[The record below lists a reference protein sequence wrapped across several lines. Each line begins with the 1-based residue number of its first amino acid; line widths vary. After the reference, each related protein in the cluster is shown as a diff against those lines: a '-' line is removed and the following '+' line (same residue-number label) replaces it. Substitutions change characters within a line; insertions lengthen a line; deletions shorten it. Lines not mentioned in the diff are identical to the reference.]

1 MKDAEA
7 KYEAI
12 ERFIKDKGENGAVI
26 AFSGGVDSATLAA
39 VCHRLLG
46 DRAVAVTAK
55 SSTYT
60 AKELAEAQEVARE
73 IGIKQVTVE
82 TDELTNE
89 EFCLNPENR
98 CYFCKKE
105 LLKKLLCTAE
115 KLGLDVV
122 FEGTNFSDLTD
133 HRPGFQAVQEL
144 EKVYSPWVE
153 SGYVKSEIR
162 ALAKAMGLS
171 VHDKRP
177 QPCLASRIPYH
188 ERITKEK
195 LDRIAAAEQAIKQI
209 VHVEQLRVRDH
220 NGLARIEVGKDERA
234 MLCDVE
240 AFDQIVCKLKQL
252 GFRYVT
258 ADLEGYRSGSLLEAE
273 KQETK

>member
-1 MKDAEA
+1 
-7 KYEAI
+7 
-12 ERFIKDKGENGAVI
+12 
-26 AFSGGVDSATLAA
+26 
-39 VCHRLLG
+39 
-46 DRAVAVTAK
+46 
-55 SSTYT
+55 
-60 AKELAEAQEVARE
+60 
-73 IGIKQVTVE
+73 
-82 TDELTNE
+82 
-89 EFCLNPENR
+89 
-98 CYFCKKE
+98 
-105 LLKKLLCTAE
+105 
-115 KLGLDVV
+115 
-122 FEGTNFSDLTD
+122 
-133 HRPGFQAVQEL
+133 
-144 EKVYSPWVE
+144 
-153 SGYVKSEIR
+153 
-162 ALAKAMGLS
+162 MGLS

-240 AFDQIVCKLKQL
+240 VFDQIVCKLKQL